1 MSAIRTLLITL
12 TLMASSL
19 TLMSSCGQT
28 EPAKVQPLAY
38 GELRLGSIKP
48 EGWLRETL
56 LRQRDG
62 MTSRMD
68 SLYPE
73 VMGPRNGWLGG
84 DGDQWERGPYWI
96 DGLIP
101 MAWILDDETLK
112 QKARPWVEWALASQ
126 KENGFFGPDMDYPY
140 ERGLQR
146 DNSHDWWPRMVV
158 LKFMQQYWSATGDS
172 RVIDF
177 MRRYFR
183 YQLNTLPTCPLGN
196 WTSWATYRACDN
208 LSSVIWLYRLTG
220 EQWLLDLAAIL
231 HAQSHDYVHMFLE
244 TDELSRFSTIH
255 CVNLAQGI
263 KEPVVWWQCDPQQKY
278 LDAVRTAFADI
289 RKYNGVPSGMYGGD
303 ELLHG
308 NNPTQG
314 SELCSAVEL
323 MFSLE
328 EMVRIT
334 GDLSFVEH
342 LERVAFN
349 ALPTQLTDD
358 FMARQYFQ
366 QANQVNI
373 SHCIHNFDITHG
385 ESDLVYGLLTG
396 YPCCTSNF
404 YQGWPKFV
412 QNLWYSTPDGG
423 LAALAYSPCRVTAM
437 AGGQEVTIEERTR
450 YPMEGNI
457 KLLVSLHSPASFPL
471 HLRIPSWTENASV
484 TVNGSPVE
492 ASAPGSVAVISRE
505 WADGDVVEL
514 SFPMKVTT
522 DKWYENAIS
531 VERGPLVYALEIQEE
546 WVKKDNS
553 FDPVHGEFYW
563 EVHPKSP
570 WNYGL
575 VDFDDP
581 AEAFEVTVDETKLAS
596 DWYWS
601 LESAPIVITAKAKR
615 IPYWT
620 LYNGMAGPV
629 PYSRMYG
636 NPVIRDKNVETVR
649 LIPYGC
655 TTLRISEFPVIFRK

>member
-1 MSAIRTLLITL
+1 MSAKRTLLITL
-12 TLMASSL
+12 ILMASL
-19 TLMSSCGQT
+19 TLMSSCGHS
-28 EPAKVQPLAY
+28 KSDKIQPLAY
-38 GELRLGSIKP
+38 SELRLGSIKP

-56 LRQRDG
+56 LRQRNG
-62 MTSRMD
+62 MTSQMD

-101 MAWILDDETLK
+101 MAWILDDDVLK
-112 QKARPWVEWALASQ
+112 QKAQPWVEWALASQ
-126 KENGFFGPDMDYPY
+126 KEDGFFGPDTDYPY

-146 DNSHDWWPRMVV
+146 DNAHDWWPRMVV

-177 MRRYFR
+177 MRKYFR

-220 EQWLLDLAAIL
+220 EEWLLDLAATL
-231 HAQSHDYVHMFLE
+231 HEQSHDYVHMFLE
-244 TDELSRFSTIH
+244 TDELSRLGTIH

-263 KEPVVWWQCDPQQKY
+263 KEPIVWWQCDPQPKY
-278 LDAVRTAFADI
+278 LDAVHTALADI

-314 SELCSAVEL
+314 SELCTAVEL

-328 EMVRIT
+328 EITKIT
-334 GDLSFVEH
+334 GDLSFVDH
-342 LERVAFN
+342 LERISFN

-366 QANQVNI
+366 QANQVDV

-404 YQGWPKFV
+404 HQGWPKFV

-423 LAALAYSPCRVTAM
+423 RAALAYSPGRVTAQ

-457 KLLVSLHSPASFPL
+457 KLLVSLHSPTSFPL
-471 HLRIPSWTENASV
+471 HLRIPSWTKNASV

-492 ASAPGSVAVISRE
+492 VSAPGSVTVISRE
-505 WADGDVVEL
+505 WSDGDIVEL

-522 DKWYENAIS
+522 DTWYENSIS

-553 FDPVHGEFYW
+553 SDPIHGEFYW

-581 AEAFEVTVDETKLAS
+581 EEAFDVTVDERKLDS
-596 DWYWS
+596 NWYWN

-620 LYNGMAGPV
+620 LYNA
-629 PYSRMYG
+629 
-636 NPVIRDKNVETVR
+636 
-649 LIPYGC
+649 
-655 TTLRISEFPVIFRK
+655 

>member
-1 MSAIRTLLITL
+1 MSAKRTLLITL
-12 TLMASSL
+12 TLMASL
-19 TLMSSCGQT
+19 TLMSSCGHS
-28 EPAKVQPLAY
+28 KSDKIQPLAY
-38 GELRLGSIKP
+38 SELRLGSIKP

-56 LRQRDG
+56 LRQRNG
-62 MTSRMD
+62 MTSQMD

-101 MAWILDDETLK
+101 MAWILDDDVLK
-112 QKARPWVEWALASQ
+112 QKAQPWVEWALASQ
-126 KENGFFGPDMDYPY
+126 KEDGFFGPDTDYPY

-146 DNSHDWWPRMVV
+146 DNAHDWWPRMVV

-177 MRRYFR
+177 MRKYFR

-220 EQWLLDLAAIL
+220 EEWLLDLAATL
-231 HAQSHDYVHMFLE
+231 HEQSHDYVHMFLE

-263 KEPVVWWQCDPQQKY
+263 KEPIVWWQCDPQPKY
-278 LDAVRTAFADI
+278 LDAVHTALADI

-314 SELCSAVEL
+314 SELCTAVEL

-328 EMVRIT
+328 EMTKIT
-334 GDLSFVEH
+334 GDLSFVDH
-342 LERVAFN
+342 LERIAFN

-366 QANQVNI
+366 QANQVDV
-373 SHCIHNFDITHG
+373 SHCIHNFDITHS

-404 YQGWPKFV
+404 HQGWPKFV
-412 QNLWYSTPDGG
+412 QNLWYSTSDGG
-423 LAALAYSPCRVTAM
+423 LAALAYSPCRVTAQ

-457 KLLVSLHSPASFPL
+457 KLLISLHSPASFPL
-471 HLRIPSWTENASV
+471 YLRIPSWTKNASV

-492 ASAPGSVAVISRE
+492 ASAPGSVTVISRE
-505 WADGDVVEL
+505 WSDGDIVEL

-522 DKWYENAIS
+522 DTWYENSIS

-546 WVKKDNS
+546 WVRKDNS
-553 FDPVHGEFYW
+553 SDPIHGEFYW

-581 AEAFEVTVDETKLAS
+581 EEAFDVTVDERKLDS
-596 DWYWS
+596 NWYWN

-620 LYNGMAGPV
+620 LYNGMTGPI

-636 NPVIRDKNVETVR
+636 NPVIRDKREETIR

>member
-126 KENGFFGPDMDYPY
+126 KENGFFGPDTDYPY

-366 QANQVNI
+366 Q
-373 SHCIHNFDITHG
+373 
-385 ESDLVYGLLTG
+385 
-396 YPCCTSNF
+396 
-404 YQGWPKFV
+404 GWPKFV

-492 ASAPGSVAVISRE
+492 ASAPGSVTVISRE

>member
-1 MSAIRTLLITL
+1 MSAKRTLLITL
-12 TLMASSL
+12 TLMASL
-19 TLMSSCGQT
+19 TLMSSCGHS
-28 EPAKVQPLAY
+28 KSDKIQPLAY
-38 GELRLGSIKP
+38 SELRLGSIKP

-56 LRQRDG
+56 LRQRNG
-62 MTSRMD
+62 MTSQMD

-101 MAWILDDETLK
+101 MAWILDDDVLK
-112 QKARPWVEWALASQ
+112 QKAQPWVEWALASQ
-126 KENGFFGPDMDYPY
+126 KEDGFFGPDTDYPY

-146 DNSHDWWPRMVV
+146 DNAHDWWPRMVV

-177 MRRYFR
+177 MRKYFR

-220 EQWLLDLAAIL
+220 EEWLLDLAATL
-231 HAQSHDYVHMFLE
+231 HEQSHDYVHMFLE
-244 TDELSRFSTIH
+244 TDELSRLGTIH

-263 KEPVVWWQCDPQQKY
+263 KEPIVWWQCDPQPKY
-278 LDAVRTAFADI
+278 LDAVHTALADI

-314 SELCSAVEL
+314 SELCTAVEL

-328 EMVRIT
+328 EMTKIT
-334 GDLSFVEH
+334 GDLSFVDH
-342 LERVAFN
+342 LERIAFN

-366 QANQVNI
+366 QANQVDV

-404 YQGWPKFV
+404 HQGWPKFV

-423 LAALAYSPCRVTAM
+423 LAAFAYSPCRVTAQ

-457 KLLVSLHSPASFPL
+457 KLLISLHSPASFPL
-471 HLRIPSWTENASV
+471 HLRIPSWTKNASV

-492 ASAPGSVAVISRE
+492 ASAPGSVTVISRE
-505 WADGDVVEL
+505 WSDGDIVEL

-522 DKWYENAIS
+522 DTWYENSIS

-546 WVKKDNS
+546 WVRKDNS
-553 FDPVHGEFYW
+553 SDPIHGEFYW

-575 VDFDDP
+575 VDFEDP
-581 AEAFEVTVDETKLAS
+581 NEDFAVTVDECKLDS
-596 DWYWS
+596 HWYWN

-620 LYNGMAGPV
+620 LYNGMTGPI

-636 NPVIRDKNVETVR
+636 NPVIRDKKEETIR

>member
-1 MSAIRTLLITL
+1 
-12 TLMASSL
+12 
-19 TLMSSCGQT
+19 
-28 EPAKVQPLAY
+28 
-38 GELRLGSIKP
+38 
-48 EGWLRETL
+48 
-56 LRQRDG
+56 
-62 MTSRMD
+62 
-68 SLYPE
+68 
-73 VMGPRNGWLGG
+73 
-84 DGDQWERGPYWI
+84 
-96 DGLIP
+96 
-101 MAWILDDETLK
+101 
-112 QKARPWVEWALASQ
+112 
-126 KENGFFGPDMDYPY
+126 
-140 ERGLQR
+140 
-146 DNSHDWWPRMVV
+146 
-158 LKFMQQYWSATGDS
+158 
-172 RVIDF
+172 
-177 MRRYFR
+177 
-183 YQLNTLPTCPLGN
+183 
-196 WTSWATYRACDN
+196 
-208 LSSVIWLYRLTG
+208 
-220 EQWLLDLAAIL
+220 
-231 HAQSHDYVHMFLE
+231 MFLE
-244 TDELSRFSTIH
+244 TDELSRLGTIH

-263 KEPVVWWQCDPQQKY
+263 KEPIVWWQCDPQPKY
-278 LDAVRTAFADI
+278 LDAVHTALADI

-314 SELCSAVEL
+314 SELCTAVEL

-328 EMVRIT
+328 EMTKIT
-334 GDLSFVEH
+334 GDLSFVDH
-342 LERVAFN
+342 LERIAFN

-366 QANQVNI
+366 QANQVDV
-373 SHCIHNFDITHG
+373 SHCIHNFDISHG

-404 YQGWPKFV
+404 HQGWPKFV

-423 LAALAYSPCRVTAM
+423 LAALAYSPCRVTAQ

-471 HLRIPSWTENASV
+471 HLRIPSWTKNASV
-484 TVNGSPVE
+484 TVNGSSVE
-492 ASAPGSVAVISRE
+492 ASAPGSVTVISRE
-505 WADGDVVEL
+505 WSDGDIVEL
-514 SFPMKVTT
+514 SFPMKITT
-522 DKWYENAIS
+522 DTWYENSIS

-546 WVKKDNS
+546 WVRKDNS
-553 FDPVHGEFYW
+553 SDPIHGEFYW

-575 VDFDDP
+575 VDFEDP
-581 AEAFEVTVDETKLAS
+581 NEDFAVTVDERKLDS
-596 DWYWS
+596 HWYWN

-620 LYNGMAGPV
+620 LYNGMTGPI

-636 NPVIRDKNVETVR
+636 NPVIRDKKEETIR

>member
-1 MSAIRTLLITL
+1 MSAKRTLLITL
-12 TLMASSL
+12 TLMASL
-19 TLMSSCGQT
+19 TLMSSCGHS
-28 EPAKVQPLAY
+28 KSDKIQPLAY
-38 GELRLGSIKP
+38 SELRLGSIKP

-56 LRQRDG
+56 LRQRNG
-62 MTSRMD
+62 MTSQID

-101 MAWILDDETLK
+101 MAWILDDDVLK
-112 QKARPWVEWALASQ
+112 QKAQPWVEWALASQ
-126 KENGFFGPDMDYPY
+126 KEDGFFGPDTDYPY

-146 DNSHDWWPRMVV
+146 DNAHDWWPRMVV

-177 MRRYFR
+177 MRKYFR

-220 EQWLLDLAAIL
+220 EEWLLDLAATL
-231 HAQSHDYVHMFLE
+231 HEQSHDYVHMFLE
-244 TDELSRFSTIH
+244 TDELSRLGTIH

-263 KEPVVWWQCDPQQKY
+263 KEPIVWWQCDPQPKY
-278 LDAVRTAFADI
+278 LDAVHTALADI

-314 SELCSAVEL
+314 SELCTAVEL

-328 EMVRIT
+328 EMTKIT
-334 GDLSFVEH
+334 GDLSFVDH
-342 LERVAFN
+342 LERIAFN

-366 QANQVNI
+366 QANQVDV

-404 YQGWPKFV
+404 HQGWPKFV

-423 LAALAYSPCRVTAM
+423 LAAFAYSPCRVTAQ

-457 KLLVSLHSPASFPL
+457 KLLISLHSPASFPL
-471 HLRIPSWTENASV
+471 HLRIPSWTKNASV

-492 ASAPGSVAVISRE
+492 ASAPGSVTVISRE
-505 WADGDVVEL
+505 WSDGDIVEL

-522 DKWYENAIS
+522 DTWYENSIS

-546 WVKKDNS
+546 WVRKDNS
-553 FDPVHGEFYW
+553 SDPIHGEFYW

-581 AEAFEVTVDETKLAS
+581 EEAFDVTVDERKLDS
-596 DWYWS
+596 NWYWN
-601 LESAPIVITAKAKR
+601 LESAPIIITAKAKR

-620 LYNGMAGPV
+620 LYNGMTGPI

-636 NPVIRDKNVETVR
+636 NPVIRDKREETIR

>member
-1 MSAIRTLLITL
+1 MSAKRTLLITL
-12 TLMASSL
+12 TLMASL
-19 TLMSSCGQT
+19 TLMSSCGHS
-28 EPAKVQPLAY
+28 KSDKIQPLAY
-38 GELRLGSIKP
+38 SELRLGSIKP

-56 LRQRDG
+56 LRQRNG
-62 MTSRMD
+62 MTSQMD

-101 MAWILDDETLK
+101 MAWILDDDVLK
-112 QKARPWVEWALASQ
+112 QKAQPWVEWALASQ
-126 KENGFFGPDMDYPY
+126 KEDGFFGPDTDYPY

-146 DNSHDWWPRMVV
+146 DNAHDWWPRMVV

-177 MRRYFR
+177 MRKYFR

-220 EQWLLDLAAIL
+220 EEWLLDLAATL
-231 HAQSHDYVHMFLE
+231 HEQSHDYVHMFLE
-244 TDELSRFSTIH
+244 TDELSRLGTIH

-263 KEPVVWWQCDPQQKY
+263 KEPIVWWQCDPQPKY
-278 LDAVRTAFADI
+278 LDAVHTALADI

-314 SELCSAVEL
+314 SELCTAVEL

-328 EMVRIT
+328 EMTKIT
-334 GDLSFVEH
+334 GDLSFVDH
-342 LERVAFN
+342 LERIAFN

-366 QANQVNI
+366 QANQVDV
-373 SHCIHNFDITHG
+373 SHCIHNFDISHG

-404 YQGWPKFV
+404 HQGWPKFV

-423 LAALAYSPCRVTAM
+423 LAALAYSPCRVTAQ

-492 ASAPGSVAVISRE
+492 ASAPGSVTVISRE
-505 WADGDVVEL
+505 WSDGDIVEL
-514 SFPMKVTT
+514 SFPMKITT
-522 DKWYENAIS
+522 DTWYENSIS

-546 WVKKDNS
+546 WVRKDNS
-553 FDPVHGEFYW
+553 SDPIHGEFYW

-581 AEAFEVTVDETKLAS
+581 EEAFDVTVDERKLDS
-596 DWYWS
+596 YWYWN

-620 LYNGMAGPV
+620 LYNGMTGPI

-636 NPVIRDKNVETVR
+636 NPVIRDKKEETIR

>member
-1 MSAIRTLLITL
+1 MSAKRTLLITL
-12 TLMASSL
+12 TLMASL
-19 TLMSSCGQT
+19 TLMSSCGHS
-28 EPAKVQPLAY
+28 KSDKIQPLAY
-38 GELRLGSIKP
+38 SELRLGSIKP

-56 LRQRDG
+56 LRQRNG
-62 MTSRMD
+62 MTSQMD

-101 MAWILDDETLK
+101 MAWILDDDVLK
-112 QKARPWVEWALASQ
+112 QKAQPWVEWALASQ
-126 KENGFFGPDMDYPY
+126 KEDGFFGPDTDYPY

-146 DNSHDWWPRMVV
+146 DNAHDWWPRMVV
-158 LKFMQQYWSATGDS
+158 LKFMQQYWSAAGDS

-177 MRRYFR
+177 MRKYFR

-220 EQWLLDLAAIL
+220 EEWLLDLAATL
-231 HAQSHDYVHMFLE
+231 HEQSHDYVHMFLE
-244 TDELSRFSTIH
+244 TDELSRLGTIH

-263 KEPVVWWQCDPQQKY
+263 KEPIVWWQCDPQPKY
-278 LDAVRTAFADI
+278 LDAVHTALADI

-314 SELCSAVEL
+314 SELCTAVEL

-328 EMVRIT
+328 EMTKIT
-334 GDLSFVEH
+334 GDLSFVDH
-342 LERVAFN
+342 LERIAFN

-366 QANQVNI
+366 QANQVDV

-404 YQGWPKFV
+404 HQGWPKFV

-423 LAALAYSPCRVTAM
+423 LAAFAYSPCRVTAQ

-457 KLLVSLHSPASFPL
+457 KLLISLHSPASFPL
-471 HLRIPSWTENASV
+471 HLRIPSWTKNASV

-492 ASAPGSVAVISRE
+492 ASAPGSVTVISRE
-505 WADGDVVEL
+505 WSDGDIVEL

-522 DKWYENAIS
+522 DTWYENSIS

-546 WVKKDNS
+546 WVRKDNS
-553 FDPVHGEFYW
+553 SDPIHGEFYW

-581 AEAFEVTVDETKLAS
+581 EEAFDVTVDERKLDS
-596 DWYWS
+596 NWYWN

-620 LYNGMAGPV
+620 LYNGMTGPI

-636 NPVIRDKNVETVR
+636 NPVIRDKREETIR

>member
-1 MSAIRTLLITL
+1 MSAKRTLLITL
-12 TLMASSL
+12 TLMASL
-19 TLMSSCGQT
+19 TLMSSCGHS
-28 EPAKVQPLAY
+28 KSDKIQPLAY
-38 GELRLGSIKP
+38 SELRLGSIKP

-56 LRQRDG
+56 LRQRNG
-62 MTSRMD
+62 MTSQMD

-101 MAWILDDETLK
+101 MAWILDDDVLK
-112 QKARPWVEWALASQ
+112 QKAQPWVEWALASQ
-126 KENGFFGPDMDYPY
+126 KEDGFFGPDTDYPY

-146 DNSHDWWPRMVV
+146 DNAHDWWPRMVV

-177 MRRYFR
+177 MRKYFR

-220 EQWLLDLAAIL
+220 EEWLLDLAATL
-231 HAQSHDYVHMFLE
+231 HEQSHDYVHMFLE
-244 TDELSRFSTIH
+244 TDELSRLGTIH

-263 KEPVVWWQCDPQQKY
+263 KEPIVWWQCDPQPKY
-278 LDAVRTAFADI
+278 LDAVHTALADI

-314 SELCSAVEL
+314 SELCTAVEL

-328 EMVRIT
+328 EMTKIT
-334 GDLSFVEH
+334 GDLSFVDH
-342 LERVAFN
+342 LERIAFN

-366 QANQVNI
+366 QANQVDV
-373 SHCIHNFDITHG
+373 SHCIHNFDISHG

-404 YQGWPKFV
+404 HQGWPKFV

-423 LAALAYSPCRVTAM
+423 LAALAYSPCRVTAQ

-484 TVNGSPVE
+484 TVNGSSVE
-492 ASAPGSVAVISRE
+492 ASAPGSVTVISRE
-505 WADGDVVEL
+505 WSDGDIVEL
-514 SFPMKVTT
+514 SFPMKITT
-522 DKWYENAIS
+522 DTWYENSIS

-546 WVKKDNS
+546 WVRKDNS
-553 FDPVHGEFYW
+553 SDPIHGEFYW

-575 VDFDDP
+575 VDFEDP
-581 AEAFEVTVDETKLAS
+581 NEDFAVTVDERKLDS
-596 DWYWS
+596 HWYWN

-620 LYNGMAGPV
+620 LYNGMTGPI

-636 NPVIRDKNVETVR
+636 NPVIRDKKEETIR

>member
-1 MSAIRTLLITL
+1 MSAKRTLLITL
-12 TLMASSL
+12 TLMASL
-19 TLMSSCGQT
+19 TLMSSCGHS
-28 EPAKVQPLAY
+28 KSDKIQPLAY
-38 GELRLGSIKP
+38 SELRLGSIKP

-56 LRQRDG
+56 LRQRNG
-62 MTSRMD
+62 MTSQMD

-101 MAWILDDETLK
+101 MAWILDDDVLK
-112 QKARPWVEWALASQ
+112 QKAQPWVEWALASQ
-126 KENGFFGPDMDYPY
+126 KEDGFFGPDTDYPY

-146 DNSHDWWPRMVV
+146 DNAHDWWPRMVV

-177 MRRYFR
+177 MRKYFR

-196 WTSWATYRACDN
+196 WTSWVTYRACDN

-220 EQWLLDLAAIL
+220 EEWLLDLAATL
-231 HAQSHDYVHMFLE
+231 HEQSHDYVHMFLE
-244 TDELSRFSTIH
+244 TDELSRLGTIH

-263 KEPVVWWQCDPQQKY
+263 KEPIVWWQCDPQPKY
-278 LDAVRTAFADI
+278 LDAVHIALADI

-314 SELCSAVEL
+314 SELCTAVEL

-328 EMVRIT
+328 EMTKIT
-334 GDLSFVEH
+334 GDLSFVDH
-342 LERVAFN
+342 LERIAFN

-366 QANQVNI
+366 QANQVDV
-373 SHCIHNFDITHG
+373 SHCIHNFDISHG

-404 YQGWPKFV
+404 HQGWPKFV

-423 LAALAYSPCRVTAM
+423 LAALAYSPCRVTAQ

-492 ASAPGSVAVISRE
+492 ASAPGSVTVISRE
-505 WADGDVVEL
+505 WSDGDIVEL
-514 SFPMKVTT
+514 SFPMKITT
-522 DKWYENAIS
+522 DTWYENSIS

-546 WVKKDNS
+546 WVRKDNS
-553 FDPVHGEFYW
+553 SDPIHGEFYW

-575 VDFDDP
+575 VDFEDP
-581 AEAFEVTVDETKLAS
+581 NEDFAVTVDERKLDS
-596 DWYWS
+596 HWYWN

-620 LYNGMAGPV
+620 LYNGMTGPI

-636 NPVIRDKNVETVR
+636 NPVIRDKKEEAIR

>member
-1 MSAIRTLLITL
+1 MSAKRTLLITL
-12 TLMASSL
+12 TLMASL
-19 TLMSSCGQT
+19 TLMSSCGHS
-28 EPAKVQPLAY
+28 KSDKIQPLAY
-38 GELRLGSIKP
+38 SELRLGSIKP

-56 LRQRDG
+56 LRQRNG
-62 MTSRMD
+62 MTSQMD

-101 MAWILDDETLK
+101 MAWILDDDVLK
-112 QKARPWVEWALASQ
+112 QKAQPWVEWALASQ
-126 KENGFFGPDMDYPY
+126 REDGFFGPDTDYPY

-146 DNSHDWWPRMVV
+146 DNAHDWWPRMVV

-177 MRRYFR
+177 MRKYFR

-220 EQWLLDLAAIL
+220 EEWLLDLAATL
-231 HAQSHDYVHMFLE
+231 HEQSHDYVHMFLE

-263 KEPVVWWQCDPQQKY
+263 KEPIVWWQCDPQPKY
-278 LDAVRTAFADI
+278 LDAVHTALADI

-314 SELCSAVEL
+314 SELCTAVEL

-328 EMVRIT
+328 EMTKIT
-334 GDLSFVEH
+334 GDLSFVDH
-342 LERVAFN
+342 LERIAFN

-366 QANQVNI
+366 QANQVDV
-373 SHCIHNFDITHG
+373 SHCIHNFDITHS

-404 YQGWPKFV
+404 HQGWPKFV
-412 QNLWYSTPDGG
+412 QNLWYSTSDGG
-423 LAALAYSPCRVTAM
+423 LAALAYSPCRVTAQ

-457 KLLVSLHSPASFPL
+457 KLLISLHSPASFPL
-471 HLRIPSWTENASV
+471 YLRIPSWTKNASV

-492 ASAPGSVAVISRE
+492 ASAPGSVTVISRE
-505 WADGDVVEL
+505 WSDGDIVEL

-522 DKWYENAIS
+522 DTWYENSIS

-546 WVKKDNS
+546 WVRKDNS
-553 FDPVHGEFYW
+553 SDPIHGEFYW

-581 AEAFEVTVDETKLAS
+581 EEAFDVTVDERKLDS
-596 DWYWS
+596 NWYWN

-620 LYNGMAGPV
+620 LYNGMTGPI

-636 NPVIRDKNVETVR
+636 NPVIRDKREETIR

>member
-1 MSAIRTLLITL
+1 MSAKRTLLITL
-12 TLMASSL
+12 TLMASL
-19 TLMSSCGQT
+19 TLMSSCGHS
-28 EPAKVQPLAY
+28 KSDKIQPLAY
-38 GELRLGSIKP
+38 SELRLGSIKP

-56 LRQRDG
+56 LRQRNG
-62 MTSRMD
+62 MTSQID

-101 MAWILDDETLK
+101 MAWILDDDVLK
-112 QKARPWVEWALASQ
+112 QKAQPWVEWALASQ
-126 KENGFFGPDMDYPY
+126 KEDGFFGPDTDYPY

-146 DNSHDWWPRMVV
+146 DNAHDWWPRMVV

-177 MRRYFR
+177 MRKYFR

-220 EQWLLDLAAIL
+220 EEWLLDLAATL
-231 HAQSHDYVHMFLE
+231 HEQSHDYVHMFLE
-244 TDELSRFSTIH
+244 TDELSRLGTIH

-263 KEPVVWWQCDPQQKY
+263 KEPIVWWQCDPQPKY
-278 LDAVRTAFADI
+278 LDAVHTALADI

-314 SELCSAVEL
+314 SELCTAVEL

-328 EMVRIT
+328 EMTKIT
-334 GDLSFVEH
+334 GDLSFVDH
-342 LERVAFN
+342 LERIAFN

-366 QANQVNI
+366 QANQVDV

-404 YQGWPKFV
+404 HQGWPKFV

-423 LAALAYSPCRVTAM
+423 LAAFAYSPCRVTAQ

-457 KLLVSLHSPASFPL
+457 KLLISLHSPASFPL
-471 HLRIPSWTENASV
+471 HLRIPSWTKNASV

-492 ASAPGSVAVISRE
+492 ASAPGSVTVISRE
-505 WADGDVVEL
+505 WSDGDIVEL

-522 DKWYENAIS
+522 DTWYENSIS

-546 WVKKDNS
+546 WVRKDNS
-553 FDPVHGEFYW
+553 SDPIHGEFYW

-581 AEAFEVTVDETKLAS
+581 EEAFDVTVDERKLDS
-596 DWYWS
+596 NWYWN

-620 LYNGMAGPV
+620 LYNGMTGPI

-636 NPVIRDKNVETVR
+636 NPVIRDKREETIR

>member
-1 MSAIRTLLITL
+1 MSAKRTLLITL
-12 TLMASSL
+12 TLMASL
-19 TLMSSCGQT
+19 TLMSSCGHS
-28 EPAKVQPLAY
+28 KSDKIQPLAY
-38 GELRLGSIKP
+38 SELRLGSIKP

-56 LRQRDG
+56 LRQRNG
-62 MTSRMD
+62 MTSQMD

-73 VMGPRNGWLGG
+73 VMGTRNGWLGG

-101 MAWILDDETLK
+101 MAWILDDDVLK
-112 QKARPWVEWALASQ
+112 QKAQPWVEWALASQ
-126 KENGFFGPDMDYPY
+126 KEDGFFGPDTDYPY

-146 DNSHDWWPRMVV
+146 DNAHDWWPRMVV

-177 MRRYFR
+177 MRKYFR

-220 EQWLLDLAAIL
+220 EEWLLDLAAIL
-231 HAQSHDYVHMFLE
+231 HEQSHDYVHMFLE

-263 KEPVVWWQCDPQQKY
+263 KEPIVWWQCDPQPKY
-278 LDAVRTAFADI
+278 LDAVHTALADI

-314 SELCSAVEL
+314 SELCTAVEL

-328 EMVRIT
+328 EMTKIT
-334 GDLSFVEH
+334 GDLSFVDH
-342 LERVAFN
+342 LERIAFN

-366 QANQVNI
+366 QANQVDV
-373 SHCIHNFDITHG
+373 SHCIHNFDISHG

-404 YQGWPKFV
+404 HQGWPKFV
-412 QNLWYSTPDGG
+412 QNLWYSTLDGG
-423 LAALAYSPCRVTAM
+423 LAALVYSPCRVTAQ

-471 HLRIPSWTENASV
+471 HLRIPSWTKNASV
-484 TVNGSPVE
+484 TVNGSSVE
-492 ASAPGSVAVISRE
+492 ASAPGSVTVISRE
-505 WADGDVVEL
+505 WSDGDIVEL

-522 DKWYENAIS
+522 DTWYENSIS

-546 WVKKDNS
+546 WVRKDNS
-553 FDPVHGEFYW
+553 SDPIHGEFYW

-581 AEAFEVTVDETKLAS
+581 EEAFDVTVDERKLDS
-596 DWYWS
+596 HWYWN

-620 LYNGMAGPV
+620 LYNGMTGPI

-636 NPVIRDKNVETVR
+636 NPVIRDKKEETIR

>member
-1 MSAIRTLLITL
+1 MSAKRTLLITL
-12 TLMASSL
+12 TLMASL
-19 TLMSSCGQT
+19 TLMSSCGHS
-28 EPAKVQPLAY
+28 KSDKIQPLAY
-38 GELRLGSIKP
+38 SELRLGSIKP

-56 LRQRDG
+56 LRQRNG
-62 MTSRMD
+62 MTSQMD

-101 MAWILDDETLK
+101 MAWILDDDVLK
-112 QKARPWVEWALASQ
+112 QKAQPWVEWALASQ
-126 KENGFFGPDMDYPY
+126 REDGFFGPDTDYPY

-146 DNSHDWWPRMVV
+146 DNAHDWWPRMVV

-177 MRRYFR
+177 MRKYFR

-220 EQWLLDLAAIL
+220 EEWLLDLAATL
-231 HAQSHDYVHMFLE
+231 HEQSHDYVHMFLE

-263 KEPVVWWQCDPQQKY
+263 KEPIVWWQCDPQPKY
-278 LDAVRTAFADI
+278 LDAVHTALADI

-314 SELCSAVEL
+314 SELCTAVEL

-328 EMVRIT
+328 EMTKIT
-334 GDLSFVEH
+334 GDLSFVDH
-342 LERVAFN
+342 LERIAFN

-366 QANQVNI
+366 QANQVDV
-373 SHCIHNFDITHG
+373 SHCIHNFDITHS

-404 YQGWPKFV
+404 HQGWPKFV
-412 QNLWYSTPDGG
+412 QNLWYSTSDGG
-423 LAALAYSPCRVTAM
+423 LAALAYSPCRVTAQ

-457 KLLVSLHSPASFPL
+457 KLLISLHSPASFPL
-471 HLRIPSWTENASV
+471 YLRIPSWTKNASV

-492 ASAPGSVAVISRE
+492 ASAPGSVTVISRE
-505 WADGDVVEL
+505 WSDGDIVEL

-522 DKWYENAIS
+522 DTWYENSIS

-546 WVKKDNS
+546 WVRKDNS
-553 FDPVHGEFYW
+553 SDPIHGEFYW

-581 AEAFEVTVDETKLAS
+581 EEAFDVTVDERKLDS
-596 DWYWS
+596 NWYWNI
-601 LESAPIVITAKAKR
+601 ESAPIVITAKAKR

-620 LYNGMAGPV
+620 LYNGMTGPI

-636 NPVIRDKNVETVR
+636 NPVIRDKREETIR

>member
-1 MSAIRTLLITL
+1 MSAKRTLLITL
-12 TLMASSL
+12 TLMASL
-19 TLMSSCGQT
+19 TLMSSCGHS
-28 EPAKVQPLAY
+28 KSDKIQPLAY
-38 GELRLGSIKP
+38 SELRLGSIKP

-56 LRQRDG
+56 LRQRNG
-62 MTSRMD
+62 MTSQMD

-101 MAWILDDETLK
+101 MAWILDDDVLK
-112 QKARPWVEWALASQ
+112 QKAQPWVEWALASQ
-126 KENGFFGPDMDYPY
+126 KEDGFFGPDTDYPY

-146 DNSHDWWPRMVV
+146 DNAHDWWPRMVV

-177 MRRYFR
+177 MRKYFR

-220 EQWLLDLAAIL
+220 EEWLLDLAATL
-231 HAQSHDYVHMFLE
+231 HEQSHDYVHMFLE

-263 KEPVVWWQCDPQQKY
+263 KEPIVWWQCDPQPKY
-278 LDAVRTAFADI
+278 LDAVHTALADI

-314 SELCSAVEL
+314 SELCTAVEL

-328 EMVRIT
+328 EMTKIT
-334 GDLSFVEH
+334 GDLSFVDH
-342 LERVAFN
+342 LERIAFN

-366 QANQVNI
+366 QANQVDV
-373 SHCIHNFDITHG
+373 SHCIHNFDITHS

-404 YQGWPKFV
+404 HQGWPKFV
-412 QNLWYSTPDGG
+412 QNLWYSTSDGG
-423 LAALAYSPCRVTAM
+423 LAALAYSPCRVTAQ

-457 KLLVSLHSPASFPL
+457 KLLISLHSPASFPL
-471 HLRIPSWTENASV
+471 YLRIPSWTKNASV

-492 ASAPGSVAVISRE
+492 ASAPGSVTVISRE
-505 WADGDVVEL
+505 WSDGDIVEL

-522 DKWYENAIS
+522 DTWYENSIS

-546 WVKKDNS
+546 WVRKDNS
-553 FDPVHGEFYW
+553 SDPIHGEFYW

-581 AEAFEVTVDETKLAS
+581 EEAFDVTVDEHKLDS
-596 DWYWS
+596 NWYWN

-620 LYNGMAGPV
+620 LYNGMTGPI

-636 NPVIRDKNVETVR
+636 NPVIRDKREETIR

>member
-1 MSAIRTLLITL
+1 MASAIST
-12 TLMASSL
+12 
-19 TLMSSCGQT
+19 SSCDQRQ
-28 EPAKVQPLAY
+28 PAKVQPLAY
-38 GELRLGSIKP
+38 SELRLGSIKP

-56 LRQRDG
+56 LRQRNG
-62 MTSRMD
+62 MTSQMD

-101 MAWILDDETLK
+101 MAWILDDDALK
-112 QKARPWVEWALASQ
+112 QKAQPWVEWALASQ
-126 KENGFFGPDMDYPY
+126 KEDGFFGPDTDYPY

-220 EQWLLDLAAIL
+220 EEWLLDLAAIL

-278 LDAVRTAFADI
+278 LDAVHTAFADI

-328 EMVRIT
+328 EMTKIT

-366 QANQVNI
+366 QANQVNV

-385 ESDLVYGLLTG
+385 ESDLVYGLLSG

-404 YQGWPKFV
+404 HQGWPKFV
-412 QNLWYSTPDGG
+412 QNLWYATPDGG

-437 AGGQEVTIEERTR
+437 AGGQEVTIEEHTR

-457 KLLVSLHSPASFPL
+457 KLLVSLHGSASFPL

-484 TVNGSPVE
+484 MVNGSPVE
-492 ASAPGSVAVISRE
+492 ASAPGSVTVISRE
-505 WADGDVVEL
+505 WADGDIVEL

-522 DKWYENAIS
+522 DSWYENAIS

-553 FDPVHGEFYW
+553 SDLVRGEFYW

-581 AEAFEVTVDETKLAS
+581 AEAFEVTVDEAKLNS
-596 DWYWS
+596 DWYWN

-620 LYNGMAGPV
+620 LYNGMAGPI

-636 NPVIRDKNVETVR
+636 NPVIRDKNEETVR